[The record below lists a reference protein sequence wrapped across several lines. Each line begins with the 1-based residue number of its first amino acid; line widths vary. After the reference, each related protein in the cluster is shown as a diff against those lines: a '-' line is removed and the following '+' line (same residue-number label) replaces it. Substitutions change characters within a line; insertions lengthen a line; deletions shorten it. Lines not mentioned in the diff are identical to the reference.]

1 MKVSTLRA
9 IAALA
14 LALVLAGC
22 GGKAM
27 FDVAGVISTAGPLTN
42 SGLVLANGTDTL
54 PVPAGATTFTF
65 ARRVAYG
72 DDYNVVQQTPPNHM
86 NCQVFNGSGSA
97 GHTSTILVTVQCTQ
111 NSFALSGRVLGLTM
125 DGAKARTVTLING
138 AGATANVSATSDPT
152 IGVNFQLGN
161 VFEESPYGVTVLT
174 QPVGQTCTVS
184 NGTGIMPNTAVSNVL
199 VTCI

>member
-9 IAALA
+9 TAALA

-27 FDVAGVISTAGPLTN
+27 FDVAGVISAAGPLTN

-54 PVPAGATTFTF
+54 AVPAGATTFTF

-72 DDYNVVQQTPPNHM
+72 DDYNVVQQNPPDHM
-86 NCQVFNGSGSA
+86 TCQVFNGSGSA
-97 GHTSTILVTVQCTQ
+97 GHTSSILVTVQCTQ
-111 NSFALSGRVLGLTM
+111 NSYLLSGSVVGLKST
-125 DGAKARTVTLING
+125 GTGLVLING
-138 AGATANVSATSDPT
+138 GGATVGPVTPGSDPT
-152 IGVNFQLGN
+152 INVGFQLGN
-161 VFEESPYGVTVLT
+161 VFDGSAYGVTVLT
-174 QPVGQTCTVS
+174 QPVGQTCTVT
-184 NGTGIMPNTAVSNVL
+184 NGTGVMHDKPISNVL